1 MSMLRLLSVFGLAGV
16 MFATTAAQEKK
27 DPPKDPAPKTEV
39 KKDAPKEE
47 PKKDA
52 PKVEPKKEEPKKEE
66 PKKEE
71 PKKDAP
77 KVEPKK
83 EELKKEVAPVPAAG
97 DNELAWKFVK
107 DVPFFQ
113 EMTTKTIQNI
123 KVQGLD
129 VGQNQEQTFYFKFLP
144 QTQTGDKWIVQQTI
158 EGVKM
163 KIDIAGNPVSYDS
176 TNEVASPGTN
186 TALTEFFKA
195 LKGSQ
200 FTLTIAK
207 DYTVEKVDGRD
218 EFVKKLVA
226 ANKQL
231 EQLLNKILG
240 EEAMKQMADPTFGV
254 VPKEKKKIGDK
265 WDRKV
270 KLVLGPLGSYENTYN
285 FEWKKTT
292 GDVAEIAVGVVL
304 VYTAPPA
311 DTAGETLPFK
321 IKEGKLVQDTDPKA
335 KNGGTIMFNT
345 KTGRIDSSDVTV
357 KMTGNLKLDI
367 AGTVT
372 DVTLTQEQTTTVKTQ
387 DKTFVPEPKK

>member
-1 MSMLRLLSVFGLAGV
+1 MSMLRLLAVFGLAGV

-27 DPPKDPAPKTEV
+27 DPPKDPAPKTEA
-39 KKDAPKEE
+39 KKDDPKKEEPKVETKKEE
-47 PKKDA
+47 PKKEA
-52 PKVEPKKEEPKKEE
+52 PKAETPKKEEPKKEE
-66 PKKEE
+66 PKKE
-71 PKKDAP
+71 A
-77 KVEPKK
+77 
-83 EELKKEVAPVPAAG
+83 APAAG
-97 DNELAWKFVK
+97 DNELAWKFTK

-144 QTQTGDKWIVQQTI
+144 QTQAADKWIVQQTI

-176 TNEVASPGTN
+176 TNEVAAPGTN

-311 DTAGETLPFK
+311 DAAGETLPFK

-335 KNGGTIMFNT
+335 KNGGTILFNT

-387 DKTFVPEPKK
+387 DKSFVPEPKK